1 MKNYKENYDYY
12 NVEKVDS
19 IKQLLESAAADA
31 GDKIAFKYKEN
42 KEISENELGI
52 NEDVNNV
59 EKANENQPRNYITP
73 SYPKYQPIKNE
84 VEYRPIERNLD
95 NEVEIKNSD
104 NKNEILRED
113 SIKIN

>member
-42 KEISENELGI
+42 K
-52 NEDVNNV
+52 DVKCVTYNNFWKMFIV
-59 EKANENQPRNYITP
+59 WVLLYF
-73 SYPKYQPIKNE
+73 
-84 VEYRPIERNLD
+84 L
-95 NEVEIKNSD
+95 
-104 NKNEILRED
+104 
-113 SIKIN
+113 SI